1 MCVSSIINKKNN
13 RELVEKR
20 ESGLTVHVST
30 IIND

>member
-1 MCVSSIINKKNN
+1 MCVLNIINNN

-30 IIND
+30 MIND